1 MSLDKLTKNLSYFIG
16 DDIGLIIGA
25 GVAFIL
31 LVTFLIYRAL
41 SGRQAKKSA
50 RRAPPAIL
58 ASDETAEKKEAQGLA
73 AIMETL
79 NQQDA
84 DDTAQDTV
92 PLTLEEENDALNE
105 AEGQAENIEDI
116 PLSTDDA
123 ETSEQDEAN
132 PVDTDIEIPKLG
144 ATPAKKKKKGFFSFG
159 RNNSEDEA
167 DEIATTDLSD
177 VAHDE
182 NATDSDEEE
191 SVEESLEESL
201 ETNEEAANSDALSVQ
216 DIMDE
221 IAADVTANLEQNQE
235 TPETVTPSAPSRIE
249 KLQDIERQMKALR
262 ELHDAGLIATEIYLH
277 KSRELARK
285 IHG

>member
-58 ASDETAEKKEAQGLA
+58 TSDETAEKKEAQGLA

-84 DDTAQDTV
+84 DTAQDTV
-92 PLTLEEENDALNE
+92 PLTLEEEDDALNE
-105 AEGQAENIEDI
+105 AEAQAENIEDF
-116 PLSTDDA
+116 PLSTEDA

-132 PVDTDIEIPKLG
+132 AVDTDIEIPKLG

-159 RNNSEDEA
+159 RNKTEAEA
-167 DEIATTDLSD
+167 DESVTTDLSD
-177 VAHDE
+177 VAHDD
-182 NATDSDEEE
+182 NTTDSDEEE
-191 SVEESLEESL
+191 SVEESLES
-201 ETNEEAANSDALSVQ
+201 NEQAENSDALSVQ

-235 TPETVTPSAPSRIE
+235 TPETEAPSAPSRKE
-249 KLQDIERQMKALR
+249 TLQDIERQMKALR

>member
-58 ASDETAEKKEAQGLA
+58 TSDETAEKKEAQGLA

-84 DDTAQDTV
+84 DTAQDTV
-92 PLTLEEENDALNE
+92 PLTLEEEDDALNE
-105 AEGQAENIEDI
+105 AEAQAENIEDF
-116 PLSTDDA
+116 PLSTEDA

-132 PVDTDIEIPKLG
+132 AVDTDIEIPKLG

-159 RNNSEDEA
+159 RNKTEAEA
-167 DEIATTDLSD
+167 DESVTTDLSD
-177 VAHDE
+177 VAHDD
-182 NATDSDEEE
+182 NTTDSDEEE
-191 SVEESLEESL
+191 SVEESLES
-201 ETNEEAANSDALSVQ
+201 NEQAENSDALSVQ

-235 TPETVTPSAPSRIE
+235 TPEPEAPSAPSRKE
-249 KLQDIERQMKALR
+249 TLQDIERQMKALR

-285 IHG
+285 ING